1 MTWHQGGQEI
11 ILRQVEPK
19 VFTPEHLN
27 TAAVIKETLITSAV
41 VWLSLLSKREEG
53 SRIATE
59 GRTKGIFVC
68 ATVCLKLKML
78 QVKRQGCHCLSHAL
92 KTTWSEIKKIQRAR
106 SLEGILSPL
115 NGLGFV
121 SSGIK
126 ELITEAV
133 FFKWQPCP
141 VRTSLLWYDS
151 THSDGTQPSAN
162 HCSSFQLW
170 PSYNYTLKAS
180 VDLNELSSNQL
191 SLFWIKSTRLSVCLI
206 TRIALWEMN

>member
-1 MTWHQGGQEI
+1 MTWHQGGHEI

-19 VFTPEHLN
+19 ECTPEHLN
-27 TAAVIKETLITSAV
+27 TAAVIKETLIISAV
-41 VWLSLLSKREEG
+41 VCFSLLSKREG
-53 SRIATE
+53 GIKNSHR
-59 GRTKGIFVC
+59 GRDSGDIFMC
-68 ATVCLKLKML
+68 KCLLEAKDAPGKETGMSLLFPCPQDNMEWDK
-78 QVKRQGCHCLSHAL
+78 
-92 KTTWSEIKKIQRAR
+92 KTQRAR

-133 FFKWQPCP
+133 FLKWQPCP
-141 VRTSLLWYDS
+141 VRTSLLWCDS

-180 VDLNELSSNQL
+180 VDLNDLSSNQL
-191 SLFWIKSTRLSVCLI
+191 SLFCIKSTRLSVCV
-206 TRIALWEMN
+206 

>member
-1 MTWHQGGQEI
+1 MTSGRPGNN
-11 ILRQVEPK
+11 LK
-19 VFTPEHLN
+19 
-27 TAAVIKETLITSAV
+27 A
-41 VWLSLLSKREEG
+41 
-53 SRIATE
+53 
-59 GRTKGIFVC
+59 GRTKSMYPRAPKHSSSNQRDTHYFC
-68 ATVCLKLKML
+68 RCLALIIK
-78 QVKRQGCHCLSHAL
+78 QKRGRIKNSHRGKDKGDICMCNCLLEAKDAPGKETGMSL
-92 KTTWSEIKKIQRAR
+92 PFPCPQDNMEWDKKIQRAR

-133 FFKWQPCP
+133 FLKWQPCP